1 MNLSIDPDDQAY
13 RAKFLN
19 WLSENIPS
27 EGTSA
32 EDETYDDWRAQ
43 ADIFREFQR
52 KLFDAGYAGI
62 HWSKEYGGQGGTL
75 MQHII
80 VTEELSANYPWKM
93 FDGLSVGLV
102 APTLLSRGTEE
113 QKKEFIP
120 KILSGEHIWC
130 QGFSEPNAGSD
141 LANLSTSAVRIGDR
155 YVVNGQKVWTS
166 IGHLADF
173 CILVVRTDPTVGK
186 HKGLSYLLVDM
197 KSPGVTVRP
206 IKQITGEAEYNE
218 IFFDDVEV
226 PVDRLVGKENEGWLI
241 AITTLMFER
250 IMNEISIVPK
260 LQQTLDRLIDLASN
274 TSRYSQ
280 PMIKDPVYRQKIALL
295 QVDLEVMRLNQY
307 RNLATLLKGEMPG
320 PEGSIG
326 KIFWSELNQRMQ
338 ETAMEIMGPY
348 SQLLKGSKYAED
360 NGKWTFDFLRARGN
374 TIEGGTTEIQKNIIG
389 ERVLGLPKD
398 TVRRN

>member
-1 MNLSIDPDDQAY
+1 MNLTMSPDDQMY

-19 WLSENIPS
+19 WLKENIPTEVAWAEEDIS
-27 EGTSA
+27 EDWQTQA
-32 EDETYDDWRAQ
+32 E
-43 ADIFREFQR
+43 IFRNFQR

-62 HWSKEYGGQGGTL
+62 HWPKEYGGQSGTL

-93 FDGLSVGLV
+93 FDSLSVGLV

-113 QKKEFIP
+113 QKREFIP

-141 LANLSTSAVRIGDR
+141 LANLSTSAVRMGDR
-155 YVVNGQKVWTS
+155 YIVNGQKVWTS
-166 IGHLADF
+166 IGHLADY
-173 CILVVRTDPTVGK
+173 CILVVRTDPKASK

-218 IFFDDVEV
+218 LFFDNVEV
-226 PVDRLVGKENEGWLI
+226 PLDRLVGKENEGWLI

-250 IMNEISIVPK
+250 IMNEVSILPK
-260 LQQTLDRLIDLASN
+260 LQKSLDRLIDLASN
-274 TSRYSQ
+274 TIRNGQ
-280 PMIKDPVYRQKIALL
+280 VIIKNPVYRQKIALL
-295 QVDLEVMRLNQY
+295 QVDVEVMRLNQY

-338 ETAMEIMGPY
+338 ETA
-348 SQLLKGSKYAED
+348 LA
-360 NGKWTFDFLRARGN
+360 NFDPLSN
-374 TIEGGTTEIQKNIIG
+374 
-389 ERVLGLPKD
+389 
-398 TVRRN
+398 